1 MNAHSHIDEDFF
13 FFFFSSLL
21 SLVEISGCFTFVRN
35 SSRKGSATHS
45 NQCLQYFCVSKQWYG
60 CQCLGVLM
68 CVQMLMHA
76 IAHGGWKLTLE
87 EKFLDMGSHPGHS
100 KGLFSRVSLQCRLS
114 CTVCTASISNNNNNS
129 MPGESCCRQ
138 LGSLLLYLC
147 YVFWALI
154 NSFVCWLACDINIWP
169 PSFCCFLQIPNHF
182 IWLMFFY
189 AFFHSMLNVLAEL
202 LMFGDRDFYQDW
214 WYVILWLCCTKSVW
228 AQPVGRFFEVNV
240 LYAHALLC
248 MWEKMLQKVYM
259 VCTFSAVDFFF

>member
-1 MNAHSHIDEDFF
+1 MAASVWEFW
-13 FFFFSSLL
+13 
-21 SLVEISGCFTFVRN
+21 
-35 SSRKGSATHS
+35 
-45 NQCLQYFCVSKQWYG
+45 CVYRCWCMQLHMVAESW
-60 CQCLGVLM
+60 
-68 CVQMLMHA
+68 
-76 IAHGGWKLTLE
+76 LE
-87 EKFLDMGSHPGHS
+87 EKSLDMGSRPGHS
-100 KGLFSRVSLQCRLS
+100 KGLFSRVSFQCRL
-114 CTVCTASISNNNNNS
+114 TRIVCTASISNNNS

-138 LGSLLLYLC
+138 LRSLLLYLC

-228 AQPVGRFFEVNV
+228 DQPVSHFFEVRV

-259 VCTFSAVDFFF
+259 VRTFSAVDFFFRSLVFN